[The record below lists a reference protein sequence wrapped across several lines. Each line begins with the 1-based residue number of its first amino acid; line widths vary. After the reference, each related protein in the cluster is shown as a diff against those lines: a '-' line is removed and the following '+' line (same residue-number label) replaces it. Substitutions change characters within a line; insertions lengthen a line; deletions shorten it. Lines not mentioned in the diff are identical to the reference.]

1 LHQLILEYRKM
12 RDTFRPPP
20 CGRHSIAG
28 IVFLARRKRIC
39 DGPVKALC
47 KLALMA
53 ILALSTP
60 VSGRSQA
67 VNCPGVLSEQQ
78 LTTLLTG
85 KVLEPR
91 VLQFIKQCGIGFQV
105 TAAAESGLRKA
116 GATTA
121 VVNAARARAPREPSH
136 AAEEKKGSDR
146 QQEWTRLKFEF
157 VKVAPGEFTMG
168 CSAGDN
174 ECDENEKPAHHV
186 RITKEFEIGK
196 YEVTQAM
203 WESVMGSNPSHNR
216 GSGSSGHPVE
226 RVTSDDIRQ
235 FLQRLNATKD
245 GYRYRLPTEA
255 EWEYAARAGS
265 AGPYSG
271 PLDLV
276 AWYEGNSGMQS
287 HAVGLKQPNAWGLY
301 DVHGNVWERVQDG
314 GRKYTRS
321 PQSDP
326 AGPTSGDLGQPG
338 VVRGGSWYQTPRLTR
353 ASARPAGVTINGRS
367 VGVGFR
373 CVREAIP

>member
-1 LHQLILEYRKM
+1 MKDDLRM
-12 RDTFRPPP
+12 RDVFRPSPAAATALLELFSSPP
-20 CGRHSIAG
+20 
-28 IVFLARRKRIC
+28 KTNC
-39 DGPVKALC
+39 DGPVKALY
-47 KLALMA
+47 KLALVA

-60 VSGRSQA
+60 VSGLSQTP
-67 VNCPGVLSEQQ
+67 VSCPGVLSEQQ

-105 TAAAESGLRKA
+105 TAAAESRLSKA

-121 VVNAARARAPREPSH
+121 VVNAARARAPKQPPRT
-136 AAEEKKGSDR
+136 AEEKKGTDQ
-146 QQEWTRLKFEF
+146 QQEWAGLKFEF

-174 ECDENEKPAHHV
+174 ECDENEKPAHRV
-186 RITKEFEIGK
+186 RITKGFEIGK

-203 WESVMGSNPSHNR
+203 WESVMGSNPSHFKGVGLIAER
-216 GSGSSGHPVE
+216 LPVE
-226 RVTSDDIRQ
+226 RVTSDDVQQ
-235 FLQRLNATKD
+235 FLQRLNARKD

-265 AGPYSG
+265 TGPYSG

-276 AWYEGNSGMQS
+276 AWYDGNSGMQT
-287 HAVGLKQPNAWGLY
+287 HFVGLKQPNAWGLY
-301 DVHGNVWERVQDG
+301 DVHGNVWERVEDG
-314 GRKYTRS
+314 GRKYTWS

-326 AGPTSGDLGQPG
+326 VGPTGDLGRPG

-367 VGVGFR
+367 IGVGFR
-373 CVREAIP
+373 CVRVAIS